1 MKQRDNNLTKFFCE
15 YLTQRVESKAHLS
28 ASSITMACYS
38 AMNELDTD
46 INIAEVV
53 SDMRSDFDYI
63 LEVLDNMARGLF
75 KEQKIS
81 KSGRQA
87 DKPGELYTINEIACL
102 YPISSQAIRQACRN
116 GRLSYTP
123 GYGKDKYLI
132 SKPDIELYMKHAK
145 GKNFNNSNS

>member
-1 MKQRDNNLTKFFCE
+1 
-15 YLTQRVESKAHLS
+15 
-28 ASSITMACYS
+28 
-38 AMNELDTD
+38 MNELDTD

-102 YPISSQAIRQACRN
+102 YRHLLPRPKAHPPPSAPCGRPVCSVRTRQEVP
-116 GRLSYTP
+116 SDDTP
-123 GYGKDKYLI
+123 
-132 SKPDIELYMKHAK
+132 SV
-145 GKNFNNSNS
+145 SR